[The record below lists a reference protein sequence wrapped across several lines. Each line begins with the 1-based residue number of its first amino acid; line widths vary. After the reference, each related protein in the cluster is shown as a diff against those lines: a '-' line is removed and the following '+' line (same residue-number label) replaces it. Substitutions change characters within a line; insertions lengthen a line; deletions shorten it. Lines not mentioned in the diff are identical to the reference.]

1 MPGTTLPANLRLILA
16 LSLALCLHTL
26 LLLGLPGPD
35 HPPQPPQHPLNLTL
49 LATGTPAPLPAAP
62 ASTPPGRRSSDMPTA
77 SRPDRRHTTS
87 PHPATGQATD
97 VPTPAAHPKPQPL
110 QRPAVSGAARRTPQE
125 ATPPSPTQTVAQLDA
140 AALRTHVVPRPT
152 GAAYCRSHGSAAFA
166 RRSSAEGGPAYP
178 PGVVS
183 DGQWH
188 PDSGPS
194 HDIQRD
200 RKYGQRRLSRGPGR
214 PAPIRSRP
222 GGKKEKEGKNAS
234 RWTWRSHPEA
244 PTRGQGLIRPLPAWP
259 QP

>member
-125 ATPPSPTQTVAQLDA
+125 ATPPSPTQTVGQLTQRPSEHMSYHDQLA
-140 AALRTHVVPRPT
+140 LRIAEVMARQPLPGVRQLKEVRRIRLELYLMANGTLTRARVMTSSGIESMDSAAYRAAL
-152 GAAYCRSHGSAAFA
+152 AAS
-166 RRSSAEGGPAYP
+166 PYP
-178 PGVVS
+178 EP
-183 DGQWH
+183 
-188 PDSGPS
+188 
-194 HDIQRD
+194 
-200 RKYGQRRLSRGPGR
+200 
-214 PAPIRSRP
+214 P
-222 GGKKEKEGKNAS
+222 GGKKGKGGEE
-234 RWTWRSHPEA
+234 RFEVDVEVTPRSA
-244 PTRGQGLIRPLPAWP
+244 TGVRG
-259 QP
+259 